1 MRLSVQ
7 LGLWFAA
14 LRENSQFMTEIPPP
28 PSLVKAYQLIRQS
41 ALVTLVAQIILKEAE
56 RGDVKGEQ
64 KVHFLE

>member
-7 LGLWFAA
+7 LGLWFSA

-28 PSLVKAYQLIRQS
+28 LVKAYQLIRQS
-41 ALVTLVAQIILKEAE
+41 ALVPLVAQIILKEAE
-56 RGDVKGEQ
+56 RGEVKGEQ